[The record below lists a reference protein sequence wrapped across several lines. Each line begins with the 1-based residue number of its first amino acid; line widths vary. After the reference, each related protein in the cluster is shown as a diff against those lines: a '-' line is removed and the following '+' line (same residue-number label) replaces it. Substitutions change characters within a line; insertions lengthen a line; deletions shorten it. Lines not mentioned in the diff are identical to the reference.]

1 MLSFIKSD
9 TNKYNKCEKDSV
21 ILYRVVME
29 APQILELLNSLLN
42 NTQGKWQVSCEYL
55 GKRESQNKKQLIG
68 P

>member
-21 ILYRVVME
+21 ILYSVVME

-42 NTQGKWQVSCEYL
+42 NTQGK
-55 GKRESQNKKQLIG
+55 
-68 P
+68 